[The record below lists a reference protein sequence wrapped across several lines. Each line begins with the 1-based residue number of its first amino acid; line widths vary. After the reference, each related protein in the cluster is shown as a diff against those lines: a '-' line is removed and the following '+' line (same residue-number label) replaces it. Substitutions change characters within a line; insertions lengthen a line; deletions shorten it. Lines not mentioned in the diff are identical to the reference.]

1 MNNQIYCFGII
12 NLDVITYP
20 VNSWPVSG
28 ELVHADNVIFT
39 PGGTALNTAGTIK
52 ILSGKPVELL
62 GCVGNDDAGTR
73 VKDFLQSLGLST
85 TGLVV
90 HPKTNTGICIV
101 TIDSSGERSFIYSSG
116 TNSTIS
122 SFNEFLPKIENES
135 FVHLGGGLD
144 LPLLSGL
151 SLFQIVR
158 ELKEKGCFVSMD
170 LAWDWMNNG
179 WGSLVSSLKFIDL
192 LSMNEKEAAFL
203 TGLHNVSDSASR
215 IVQAGCP
222 LVIIKLGSRGAFVH
236 SQEYRGI
243 VPGFSVPAVDSTGTG
258 DAFCGALIYSLTNH
272 WPVYES
278 IRFANAVGAL
288 CIQQVG
294 ALAGIRSYQETLRFI
309 QEQDAST
316 PK

>member
-1 MNNQIYCFGII
+1 MKNQIYCFGII

-20 VNSWPVSG
+20 VNTWPVSG
-28 ELVHADNVIFT
+28 GLVHADHVLFI
-39 PGGTALNTAGTIK
+39 PGGTALNTAVTIK
-52 ILSGKPVELL
+52 KLTGKSVELL
-62 GCVGNDDAGTR
+62 GYIGNDDAGTR
-73 VKDFLQSLGLST
+73 IKAFLQSMEMSTAGLS
-85 TGLVV
+85 V
-90 HPKTNTGICIV
+90 HPQKNTGTCIV
-101 TIDSSGERSFIYSSG
+101 TIDSAGERSFIYSSG
-116 TNSTIS
+116 ANSEIT
-122 SFNEFLPKIENES
+122 SFTEFLPMIEDES
-135 FVHLGGGLD
+135 VVHLGGGLD
-144 LPLLSGL
+144 LPALSGL
-151 SLFQIVR
+151 NLTLIVR
-158 ELKEKGCFVSMD
+158 DLKEKGCFVSMD
-170 LAWDWMNNG
+170 LAWDWMNKG
-179 WGSLVSSLKFIDL
+179 WKGLVSSLEFIDL